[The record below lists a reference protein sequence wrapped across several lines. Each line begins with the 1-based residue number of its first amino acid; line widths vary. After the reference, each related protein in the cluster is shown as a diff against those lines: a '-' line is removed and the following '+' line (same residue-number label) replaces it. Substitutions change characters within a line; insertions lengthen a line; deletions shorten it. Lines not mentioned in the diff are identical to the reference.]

1 MKILIL
7 GGTSFFGLETA
18 NLLQK
23 EGHDVTVFSR
33 RCPAPGLHL
42 DIRQS
47 RGDRTVEA
55 DLVRMSVD
63 RWDAVIDNICYNAS
77 DAEKAVRIF
86 SGRVGLYVF
95 TSSSA
100 VYSTLEAAPTP
111 YRENMTALLPAKTE
125 PRRTPYYDYASGKAE
140 AEKVFLNAAKKI
152 SFPVLMVRPPVVIGP
167 RDHTLR
173 AYSYWL
179 RLADG
184 GPLFLPGAAFR
195 ASYAF
200 SPDLAAAFSALLT
213 SGAAPGTAFNIAG
226 GEVLSLE
233 DFVKLSARIMHRDAA
248 ILTPPK
254 EWLKGNGWNPAA
266 SPLSGGGD
274 FTLDISKALNALD
287 WRPSPAE
294 KMLKDTI
301 DWFLLRYTGPAP
313 ENYAGRKGE
322 LALAEKWKTEAA

>member
-1 MKILIL
+1 MKILVL

-18 NLLQK
+18 NLLRK
-23 EGHDVTVFSR
+23 EGHEVTVFSR
-33 RCPAPGLHL
+33 RCPVPGLHL

-63 RWDAVIDNICYNAS
+63 RWDAVIDNICYDAA
-77 DAEKAVRIF
+77 DAEKAVRVF

-100 VYSTLEAAPTP
+100 VYSTLDSAPTP
-111 YRENMTALLPAKTE
+111 YRENMTALLPPKTA

-140 AEKVFLNAAKKI
+140 AEKVFLNAAERI

-200 SPDLAAAFSALLT
+200 SSDLAAAFSALLGC
-213 SGAAPGTAFNIAG
+213 GAGPGTAFNIAG
-226 GEVLSLE
+226 GETLSLE
-233 DFVKLSARIMHRDAA
+233 DLVKLSARIMHRDAA

-254 EWLKGNGWNPAA
+254 DWLKENGWTPAA
-266 SPLSGGGD
+266 SPLSGGGG
-274 FTLDISKALNALD
+274 FTLDVSKALKELD

-294 KMLKDTI
+294 RMLKESI
-301 DWFLLRYTGPAP
+301 DWFLFRYTGPAP
-313 ENYAGRKGE
+313 ENYAGRKAE
-322 LALAEKWKTEAA
+322 LALAEKWKMEVK

>member
-1 MKILIL
+1 MKILVL

-18 NLLQK
+18 NLLRK
-23 EGHDVTVFSR
+23 EGHEVTVFSR
-33 RCPAPGLHL
+33 RCPVPELDL

-63 RWDAVIDNICYNAS
+63 RWDAVIDNICYNAA
-77 DAEKAVRIF
+77 DAEKAVRVF
-86 SGRVGLYVF
+86 SGRAGLYVF

-100 VYSTLEAAPTP
+100 VYSTLESAPTP
-111 YRENMTALLPAKTE
+111 YREGMTALLPPKE
-125 PRRTPYYDYASGKAE
+125 GPKRTPYYDYAAGKAE
-140 AEKVFLNAAKKI
+140 AEKVFLNAAEKI
-152 SFPVLMVRPPVVIGP
+152 SFPVLMMRPPVVIGP

-184 GPLFLPGAAFR
+184 GPLFLPGASLR

-200 SPDLAAAFSALLT
+200 SADLAAAFSALLT
-213 SGAAPGTAFNIAG
+213 GGSRPGTAFNIAG
-226 GEVLSLE
+226 AETLSLE
-233 DFVKLSARIMHRDAA
+233 DFVKLSARIMHREAE
-248 ILTPPK
+248 ILVPPR
-254 EWLKGNGWNPAA
+254 EWLKENGWRSAA

-274 FTLDISKALNALD
+274 FTLDISKALKELD

-294 KMLKDTI
+294 RMLKESI
-301 DWFLLRYTGPAP
+301 DWFLFRYTGPAP
-313 ENYAGRKGE
+313 ENYAGRKAE
-322 LALAEKWKTEAA
+322 LALAEKWKTEAK